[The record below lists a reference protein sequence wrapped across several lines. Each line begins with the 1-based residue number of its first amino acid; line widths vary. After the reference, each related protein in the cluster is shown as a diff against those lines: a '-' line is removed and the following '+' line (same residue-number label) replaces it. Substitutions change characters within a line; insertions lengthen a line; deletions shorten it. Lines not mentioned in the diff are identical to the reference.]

1 MKLSTK
7 ALIGLGIVGAATL
20 TVKAVKS
27 AKDLIK
33 NELYVRNSLFN
44 NIPDEGIADQG
55 VCPACNLTKDCNC
68 NCEGDA
74 KPYLIAVGDAFQLV
88 GVDCDCGIEND
99 ECTSFSLV
107 AVDTIGGLKDTLEE
121 LRHDELF
128 ERHVFNQDECTAK
141 TKITPIK
148 NSDLVEFSACSL
160 EDVQCA
166 VQLRLENKILAEPTK
181 SETHTPAETPI
192 DIPFGVQAF
201 ITVDNDPESIFNA
214 LCELYD
220 SGVVPRTITLTKVD
234 LERLN
239 DDLGARS
246 SEILDS
252 DVVKA
257 RGTVPQ
263 IYEKLV
269 YILNVLYQLG
279 EVDSNGDLNFDIVA
293 TRKMIEDV
301 NAVLRELGIY
311 GHDIHT
317 HPKDKETNVDED
329 GFHECL
335 DIDGKPYEPSEDSE
349 DEKELTD
356 ADFEALI
363 EKIYHKLNPHF
374 KKAKKDFK
382 KLTENNKD
390 LLDKAKKPVRHM
402 FDEFNN
408 IGK

>member
-20 TVKAVKS
+20 AVKAAKS
-27 AKDLIK
+27 AKELIQ

-44 NIPDEGIADQG
+44 SIPDEGITDQG
-55 VCPACNLTKDCNC
+55 ACVACNLTKDCNC
-68 NCEGDA
+68 NCEGNE
-74 KPYLIAVGDAFQLV
+74 KPYLIAVGDTFQLV
-88 GVDCDCGIEND
+88 GVDCDCGIKND
-99 ECTSFSLV
+99 ACESFSLL
-107 AVDTIGGLKDTLEE
+107 AVDTIDGLKDALEE
-121 LRHDELF
+121 LRHDEVF
-128 ERHVFNQDECTAK
+128 ERRVFNHDKCTTKAK
-141 TKITPIK
+141 IKPIK
-148 NSDLVEFSACSL
+148 NSDLVEFSAVSL
-160 EDVQCA
+160 EDIQCV
-166 VQLRLENKILAEPTK
+166 VQLRLEDKILAKPSK
-181 SETHTPAETPI
+181 SETHTETSTDSPV
-192 DIPFGVQAF
+192 GVQAF

-234 LERLN
+234 LKRLH
-239 DDLGARS
+239 DDLGDRS

-252 DVVKA
+252 DVVKV
-257 RGTVPQ
+257 RGTVTQ

-269 YILNVLYQLG
+269 YILNVVYQLG
-279 EVDSNGDLNFDIVA
+279 EVDSDGNLKFDIVA

-301 NAVLRELGIY
+301 NAVIRELGIH

-317 HPKDKETNVDED
+317 HLKDEESDAD

-335 DIDGKPYEPSEDSE
+335 DIYGKPYEPSEDSE
-349 DEKELTD
+349 DDKELTD
-356 ADFEALI
+356 ADFKAEL

-374 KKAKKDFK
+374 KKAKNELKN
-382 KLTENNKD
+382 LTENHKD
-390 LLDKAKKPVRHM
+390 LIDKAKKPVRRM

>member
-20 TVKAVKS
+20 AVKAAKS
-27 AKDLIK
+27 AKELIQ

-44 NIPDEGIADQG
+44 SIPDEGITDQG
-55 VCPACNLTKDCNC
+55 ACVACNLTKDCNC
-68 NCEGDA
+68 NCEGNE
-74 KPYLIAVGDAFQLV
+74 KPYLIAVGDTFQLV
-88 GVDCDCGIEND
+88 GVDCDCGSDND
-99 ECTSFSLV
+99 ECTSLSLV

-121 LRHDELF
+121 LRHDGLF
-128 ERHVFNQDECTAK
+128 ERHVFNQDECTTKA
-141 TKITPIK
+141 KITSIK
-148 NSDLVEFSACSL
+148 NSDLVEFSAGSF
-160 EDVQCA
+160 EDIQCA
-166 VQLRLENKILAEPTK
+166 VQLRLEDKILAEPAK
-181 SETHTPAETPI
+181 SETPKHAETPTN
-192 DIPFGVQAF
+192 IPVGVQAL

-220 SGVVPRTITLTKVD
+220 SGVVPRIITLTKVD
-234 LERLN
+234 LKRLH
-239 DDLGARS
+239 DDLGDRS

-252 DVVKA
+252 DVVKVL
-257 RGTVPQ
+257 GTVTQ

-269 YILNVLYQLG
+269 YILNVVYQLG
-279 EVDSNGDLNFDIVA
+279 EVDSDGNLKFDIVA

-301 NAVLRELGIY
+301 NAVIRELGIH

-317 HPKDKETNVDED
+317 HLKDEESDAD

-335 DIDGKPYEPSEDSE
+335 DIYGKPYEPSEDSE
-349 DEKELTD
+349 DDKELTD
-356 ADFEALI
+356 ADFKAEL

-374 KKAKKDFK
+374 KKAKNELKN
-382 KLTENNKD
+382 LTENHKD
-390 LLDKAKKPVRHM
+390 LIDKAKKPVRRM

>member
-27 AKDLIK
+27 AKELIK

-44 NIPDEGIADQG
+44 NIPDEGIDDQG
-55 VCPACNLTKDCNC
+55 VCPSCSLAKDCNC
-68 NCEGDA
+68 DCEGEA
-74 KPYLIAVGDAFQLV
+74 KPYLIAVGDTFQLV
-88 GVDCDCGIEND
+88 GVDCVCGLEND

-107 AVDTIGGLKDTLEE
+107 AVDTISGLKDTLED

-141 TKITPIK
+141 AKITPIK

-160 EDVQCA
+160 EDIQCA
-166 VQLRLENKILAEPTK
+166 VQLRLEDKILAEPAK
-181 SETHTPAETPI
+181 SETPI
-192 DIPFGVQAF
+192 DVPVGVQAF

-220 SGVVPRTITLTKVD
+220 SGVIPRMITLTKVD

-269 YILNVLYQLG
+269 YILNVVYQLG
-279 EVDSNGDLNFDIVA
+279 EVDSNGDLNFDIAA

-301 NAVLRELGIY
+301 NAVIRELGIHV
-311 GHDIHT
+311 HDT
-317 HPKDKETNVDED
+317 PPNPKDKETNADEE

-356 ADFEALI
+356 ADFEAAL
-363 EKIYHKLNPHF
+363 EKIYNKLNPHF
-374 KKAKKDFK
+374 KKAKKDLK
-382 KLTENNKD
+382 NLTENHKD
-390 LLDKAKKPVRHM
+390 LLDKAKKPVRRM

>member
-27 AKDLIK
+27 AKELIK

-44 NIPDEGIADQG
+44 NIPDEGIDDQG
-55 VCPACNLTKDCNC
+55 VCPSCSLAKDCNC
-68 NCEGDA
+68 DCEGEA
-74 KPYLIAVGDAFQLV
+74 KPYLIAVGDTFQLV
-88 GVDCDCGIEND
+88 GVDCVCGLEND

-107 AVDTIGGLKDTLEE
+107 AVDTIGGLKDTLED

-141 TKITPIK
+141 AKITPIK

-160 EDVQCA
+160 EDIQCA
-166 VQLRLENKILAEPTK
+166 VQLRLEDKILAEPAK
-181 SETHTPAETPI
+181 SETPI
-192 DIPFGVQAF
+192 DVPVGVQAF

-220 SGVVPRTITLTKVD
+220 SGVIPRMITLTKVD

-269 YILNVLYQLG
+269 YILNVVYQLG
-279 EVDSNGDLNFDIVA
+279 EVDSNGDLNFDIAA

-301 NAVLRELGIY
+301 NAVIRELGIHV
-311 GHDIHT
+311 HDT
-317 HPKDKETNVDED
+317 PPNPKDKETNADEE

-356 ADFEALI
+356 ADFEAAL
-363 EKIYHKLNPHF
+363 EKIYNKINPHF
-374 KKAKKDFK
+374 KKAKKDLK
-382 KLTENNKD
+382 NLTENHKD
-390 LLDKAKKPVRHM
+390 LLDKAKKPVRRM